1 MRQLAFQKLC
11 NNNYNYSNNSET
23 YGRERGRE
31 GKREREKNDIV
42 IYIMLNLYI
51 SSTSQTPREE
61 NKVTDIV
68 WGGGNG
74 TLVE

>member
-1 MRQLAFQKLC
+1 MVEK
-11 NNNYNYSNNSET
+11 
-23 YGRERGRE
+23 E

>member
-1 MRQLAFQKLC
+1 MVEK
-11 NNNYNYSNNSET
+11 
-23 YGRERGRE
+23 E

-68 WGGGNG
+68 WGGGGMVPWLSNNYLQG
-74 TLVE
+74 VIC